1 MKAISLLSG
10 GLDSVVAT
18 WLAARDMEIVLAL
31 TCDYGQR
38 AAVREIEAASHV
50 AAALA
55 VPHRIIPL
63 PWLAEIAGDALTN
76 HAKALPLLREDQ
88 LDSAAARE
96 SAAGV
101 WVPNRNGLLLNIA
114 GVFADALGAEA
125 IIVGFNAEEAA
136 TFSDNTPEY
145 AAAATSA
152 FAYSTRSGCQVVSP
166 TVTMTKREIVR
177 AGREAGAPLDL
188 CWSCYDSGPMPC
200 RVCESCLR
208 SQRAFA
214 EAGPDT

>member
-18 WLAARDMEIVLAL
+18 WLASREIEIALAI

-38 AAVREIEAASHV
+38 AAEREIEAAGHV

-55 VPHRIIPL
+55 VPHRIIAL
-63 PWLAEIAGDALTN
+63 PWLAQIAGDALTDAN
-76 HAKALPLLREDQ
+76 KPLPQLRQDE
-88 LDSAAARE
+88 LDAVAATQSAAA
-96 SAAGV
+96 V
-101 WVPNRNGLLLNIA
+101 WVRNRNGLLLNVA
-114 GVFADALGAEA
+114 GVFADTLGAEA
-125 IIVGFNAEEAA
+125 IIVGFNSEEAA

-152 FAYSTRSGCQVVSP
+152 LAYSTRAGCKVISP
-166 TVTMTKREIVR
+166 TVAMNKREIVL

-188 CWSCYDSGPMPC
+188 CWSCYDSGPAPC

-214 EAGPDT
+214 EANEA

>member
-18 WLAARDMEIVLAL
+18 WLATRDLEIALAI

-38 AAVREIEAASHV
+38 AAEREIEAASHV

-55 VPHRIIPL
+55 VPHRIISL

-76 HAKALPLLREDQ
+76 RDQPLPLLGKDQ
-88 LDSAAARE
+88 LDSTAARE
-96 SAAGV
+96 SAAAV

-114 GVFADALGAEA
+114 GVFADALRAEA

-145 AAAATSA
+145 TAAATSA
-152 FAYSTRSGCQVVSP
+152 FRYSTRSGCQVISP
-166 TVTMTKREIVR
+166 TVAMTKREIVL
-177 AGREAGAPLDL
+177 AGRETGAPLDL
-188 CWSCYDSGPMPC
+188 CWSCYDSGPVPC

-214 EAGPDT
+214 EAGRDT

>member
-18 WLAARDMEIVLAL
+18 WLAAREMEIALAI

-38 AAVREIEAASHV
+38 AAEREIEAASHA

-55 VPHRIIPL
+55 VPHRVIPL
-63 PWLAEIAGDALTN
+63 PWLAQIASDALTD
-76 HAKALPLLREDQ
+76 AKKPLPLLGKDE
-88 LDSAAARE
+88 LDTAAATESAAA
-96 SAAGV
+96 V
-101 WVPNRNGLLLNIA
+101 WVPNRNGLLLNVA

-136 TFSDNTPEY
+136 TFSDNSEEY

-152 FAYSTRSGCQVVSP
+152 FGYSTRAGCHVASP
-166 TVTMTKREIVR
+166 TVKMAKREIVL

-188 CWSCYDSGPMPC
+188 CWSCYDSGPVPC

-214 EAGPDT
+214 EADEA

>member
-18 WLAARDMEIVLAL
+18 WLASQDMEIALAI

-38 AAVREIEAASHV
+38 AAEREIEAASHV
-50 AAALA
+50 AAAREA
-55 VPHRIIPL
+55 PHQIVPL
-63 PWLAEIAGDALTN
+63 PWLAAVAGDALTS
-76 HAKALPLLREDQ
+76 HSRALPMLREDE
-88 LDSAAARE
+88 LDSAAATR
-96 SAAGV
+96 SAAAV
-101 WVPNRNGLLLNIA
+101 WVPNRNGLLLNVA

-125 IIVGFNAEEAA
+125 VIVGFNAEEAA
-136 TFSDNTPEY
+136 TFSDNSQDY
-145 AAAATSA
+145 AAAATAA
-152 FAYSTRSGCQVVSP
+152 FVFSTRAGCQVLSP
-166 TVTMTKREIVR
+166 TVAMTKREIVL

-188 CWSCYDSGPMPC
+188 CWSCYDSGPVPC

-214 EAGPDT
+214 EAERA

>member
-18 WLAARDMEIVLAL
+18 WLAAPDVEIALAI

-38 AAVREIEAASHV
+38 AAQREIEAASHV
-50 AAALA
+50 AATLA

-63 PWLAEIAGDALTN
+63 PWLAEVAGDALTSHN
-76 HAKALPLLREDQ
+76 KSLPQLRQDQ
-88 LDSAAARE
+88 LDSAAAAQ
-96 SAAGV
+96 SAAAV

-125 IIVGFNAEEAA
+125 VIVGFNAEEAA
-136 TFSDNTPEY
+136 TFSDNTLEY

-152 FAYSTRSGCQVVSP
+152 FDYSTRSGCQIISP
-166 TVTMTKREIVR
+166 TAAMTKREIVL
-177 AGREAGAPLDL
+177 AGKEAGAPLDL

-214 EAGPDT
+214 EAKDA